1 MKTSDWKATDMH
13 PDGATK
19 EMVCT
24 PGKNLKLRLY
34 QFGTRQKLEMTMLVN
49 DSPIIMAGWSPKV
62 FRREAPKEDVWESGM
77 GWAEQTVWCY
87 LQELSGTVARA
98 LESMVPE
105 H

>member
-1 MKTSDWKATDMH
+1 MKISDWKVTDMH

-24 PGKNLKLRLY
+24 PGKDLKLRLY
-34 QFGTRQKLEMTMLVN
+34 QFGTRQKLEMTMLAN
-49 DSPIIMAGWSPKV
+49 DSPIIKV

-87 LQELSGTVARA
+87 LQELSGTVTRS
-98 LESMVPE
+98 LEAMVPE
-105 H
+105 NG